1 MKILRETLA
10 FLAYLYKVAIVVF
23 VSVVVFVMVV
33 VVVVVVAAGLVL
45 DPGFLPL
52 PPVLELLRVLT
63 MWGCV
68 LLDSLVLAVLSLG
81 SSFLA
86 VGGGLLQV
94 VVLTLSHTRNSLFL
108 RPVAGDC
115 PLVSVH
121 SCRVLCSSVL
131 VHVFVLDLVI

>member
-33 VVVVVVAAGLVL
+33 VVVVAAAGLVL

-68 LLDSLVLAVLSLG
+68 PLDSLVLAVLSLG

-131 VHVFVLDLVI
+131 VRVFVLEFVI